1 MVANSSFAKAL
12 TKMDLELNKSKALV
26 NFFQKIKDLNKAEY
40 VVTLKDKG
48 VLYTK
53 EREVKML
60 PATKTNIVDDTN
72 AGPVFFGAYCYGII
86 NGLDKDITM
95 KIASASAAL
104 GMQKYGIEGIPK
116 LDEICNILN
125 IKLTDN
131 KELEKKE
138 ENNNAQNKEADIPKE
153 NVE

>member
-1 MVANSSFAKAL
+1 MH
-12 TKMDLELNKSKALV
+12 
-26 NFFQKIKDLNKAEY
+26 
-40 VVTLKDKG
+40 
-48 VLYTK
+48 
-53 EREVKML
+53 
-60 PATKTNIVDDTN
+60 
-72 AGPVFFGAYCYGII
+72 
-86 NGLDKDITM
+86 
-95 KIASASAAL
+95 
-104 GMQKYGIEGIPK
+104 KYGIEGIPK